1 LLFQGEEYGAST
13 PFLYFTDHGDP
24 ELAAAVSKGRREEFA
39 SFGWKSDDIPDPQQE
54 SSFTS
59 SKLDWNE
66 LGQPPHEELLDWH
79 RSLISLRRSTPALQ
93 QGSLDHLSV
102 EFSERDSW
110 LSLYRQSV
118 AVICNFS
125 PLHRTIPVR
134 LSGQP
139 VLSSSP
145 TFALKEQ
152 VVELPS
158 ESVLILIA
166 DPLACG

>member
-1 LLFQGEEYGAST
+1 
-13 PFLYFTDHGDP
+13 
-24 ELAAAVSKGRREEFA
+24 
-39 SFGWKSDDIPDPQQE
+39 
-54 SSFTS
+54 
-59 SKLDWNE
+59 
-66 LGQPPHEELLDWH
+66 
-79 RSLISLRRSTPALQ
+79 
-93 QGSLDHLSV
+93 
-102 EFSERDSW
+102 
-110 LSLYRQSV
+110 
-118 AVICNFS
+118 
-125 PLHRTIPVR
+125 